1 MLKTTITTLIAV
13 VIVCIEPCLAEDTLI
28 NEIRSVAST
37 ISESFQATGKKI
49 VAVADFT
56 DLEGNVNTLG
66 RFIAEEISISLSSK
80 QLTVVDRNLLKKM
93 LYEKNISSSGIIDPA
108 LAKSIGSVSGAE
120 AIVTGSLQPVS
131 NSIYLSVKLI
141 DVNNARIIGG
151 TSLLLSRNS
160 VLDDLIKMSFKL
172 PEIPQ
177 MPAIA
182 EFSPQVKEAADF
194 VFILKDVKMQDNA
207 MVLGLEIKNAHQDS
221 RYLTINYIKAIDDA
235 GNTYF
240 PSSLIVGGIKAYID
254 QSGKIQSIRNSQ
266 IFEHFD
272 FWMKSNQ
279 TVKAEIILKNI
290 SNKAKTIGFLE
301 MTIAPVTI
309 MDSRGTFMRLEDDP
323 STIQFTNLPVKRK
336 GNVEQ

>member
-13 VIVCIEPCLAEDTLI
+13 VIVCIKPCLAEDTLI

-80 QLTVVDRNLLKKM
+80 QLTVIDRNLLKKM

-194 VFILKDVKMQDNA
+194 VFILKDAKMQDNA

-301 MTIAPVTI
+301 MTIAPVKI